1 MKGRSSVVVRSTC
14 PPWLAPLS
22 LPSDGA
28 DGVGGPSLARISCR
42 SRRRWGSSSESTSSS
57 RRTGP
62 LAGAL
67 LHHGDLGQL
76 DRERRRALLA
86 AGAEAIEVH
95 PVHGEGQIVAV
106 RADDGRA
113 LAPLPLLLRV
123 KLGGELRGNGRS
135 HVISHAGPHPAPTPT
150 RTVAR

>member
-1 MKGRSSVVVRSTC
+1 MQQQ
-14 PPWLAPLS
+14 APLRVQ
-22 LPSDGA
+22 LGKHVVEQED
-28 DGVGGPSLARISCR
+28 R
-42 SRRRWGSSSESTSSS
+42 
-57 RRTGP
+57 P

-123 KLGGELRGNGRS
+123 KLGGELRGNGRP
-135 HVISHAGPHPAPTPT
+135 HVIRPRDHT
-150 RTVAR
+150 RLRRQRGR